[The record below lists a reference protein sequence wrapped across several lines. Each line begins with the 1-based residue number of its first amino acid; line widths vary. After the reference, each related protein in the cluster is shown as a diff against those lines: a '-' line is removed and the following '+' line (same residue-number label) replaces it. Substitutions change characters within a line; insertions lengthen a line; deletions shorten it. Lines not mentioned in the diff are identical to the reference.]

1 LLPQLPEHDPDPLAC
16 LQENKI
22 LECQAALV
30 SLMIEKQM
38 KHLVSKKLSQ
48 LQMPFAATFV

>member
-1 LLPQLPEHDPDPLAC
+1 LLPQLPEHDPDPLAF